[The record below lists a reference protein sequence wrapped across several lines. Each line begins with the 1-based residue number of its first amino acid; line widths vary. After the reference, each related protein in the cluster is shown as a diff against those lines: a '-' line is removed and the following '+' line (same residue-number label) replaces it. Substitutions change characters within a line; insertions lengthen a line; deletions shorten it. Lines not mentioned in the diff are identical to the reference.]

1 VIGLLSKRPG
11 AAQIIESLLVGRLRS
26 LFLTALITGL
36 YPTLTAYEK
45 VLLNMKIAVGR
56 CCSTKT
62 RHLLASASGL
72 FGGHGQGLVGWH
84 SE

>member
-1 VIGLLSKRPG
+1 
-11 AAQIIESLLVGRLRS
+11 
-26 LFLTALITGL
+26 
-36 YPTLTAYEK
+36 
-45 VLLNMKIAVGR
+45 MKIAVGR